1 MTLVSIV
8 YFSRHGHTKKQ
19 AEAIEA
25 GAKVSVP
32 RVHLFPI
39 DAEGKAPDSAWELL
53 KTSNGIIFG
62 TPTYMGGP
70 SWQFKKFADASSA
83 IWSKHEWDKKIAA
96 GFTNSMST
104 KFLSIGYLITLAMQH
119 GMIWAGSLSQTPQEG
134 SKKPDFSPHEME
146 AARAFGE
153 RIGAITKNFHHVPS

>member
-19 AEAIEA
+19 AEAIEE
-25 GAKVSVP
+25 GAKSAVP

-39 DAEGKAPDSAWELL
+39 DAEGKIPEDSWDLL

-70 SWQFKKFADASSA
+70 SWQFKKFADASAA
-83 IWSKHEWDKKIAA
+83 IWSKHEWEGKIAA

-104 KFLSIGYLITLAMQH
+104 KFLSIGYLITLAMQQ
-119 GMIWAGSLSQTPQEG
+119 GMLWAGSLAQTPKED
-134 SKKPDFSPHEME
+134 SSNAEFSAHDIE

-153 RIGAITKNFHHVPS
+153 RIGTLTKKLHQSS